1 MNLMFALA
9 FQSSCHDHGPTL
21 AKATRMTIYKPI
33 RSIVFVLLVSA
44 GAMAQT
50 QRDASLEMRARLLEP
65 LIVDSA
71 KRYGIDPR
79 ILWTLCFVESRF
91 RVAAISPKGAR
102 GPMQFMPETAVR
114 YGLANPHDPRAAIDA
129 AARYLRDLLT
139 RFGGRLDLALAA
151 YNSGEG
157 TVESFLTGRP
167 LLLRTGK
174 MINPRG
180 LVTGG
185 IPPYAETK
193 NYVSSILKLAGV
205 SNPSELPISPRS
217 ATRNSSSQ
225 KLSDATRKKLITS
238 SSFIDLDQ

>member
-1 MNLMFALA
+1 VPRVGLVVAEGA
-9 FQSSCHDHGPTL
+9 
-21 AKATRMTIYKPI
+21 RMTIYKPI
-33 RSIVFVLLVSA
+33 RLIVFVLLMSA
-44 GAMAQT
+44 SAMAQT
-50 QRDASLEMRARLLEP
+50 RSDAALQTRAKLLEP

-91 RVAAISPKGAR
+91 KVEAVSPKGAR
-102 GPMQFMPETAVR
+102 GPMQFMPDTAVR
-114 YGLANPHDPRAAIDA
+114 YGLINSHDPSAAIEA
-129 AARYLRDLLT
+129 AARYLRDLLS
-139 RFGGRLDLALAA
+139 RFGGRVDLALAA

-157 TVESFLTGRP
+157 TVESFLTGKP

-174 MINPRG
+174 IINPRG

-185 IPPYAETK
+185 VPPYGETR

-205 SNPSELPISPRS
+205 DNTSSQPISTRFGS
-217 ATRNSSSQ
+217 RNSSSQ
-225 KLSDATRKKLITS
+225 KLSDATRKKSITS

>member
-1 MNLMFALA
+1 MTIALA
-9 FQSSCHDHGPTL
+9 FQLSCHDDGLTI
-21 AKATRMTIYKPI
+21 AKRPRMMTNKPI
-33 RSIVFVLLVSA
+33 RLIVFVLLVSA
-44 GAMAQT
+44 CAMAQT
-50 QRDASLEMRARLLEP
+50 QRDVSLQTRARLFEP

-71 KRYGIDPR
+71 KRYGIDPS

-91 RVAAISPKGAR
+91 KVEAISPKGAR
-102 GPMQFMPETAVR
+102 GPMQFMPDTALR
-114 YGLANPHDPRAAIDA
+114 YGLSNPHDPKAAIDA
-129 AARYLRDLLT
+129 AARYLRDLLN

-157 TVESFLTGRP
+157 AVESFLTGRP

-174 MINPRG
+174 IINPRG

-185 IPPYAETK
+185 IPPYAETR
-193 NYVSSILKLAGV
+193 NYVTSILKLARV
-205 SNPSELPISPRS
+205 SNASSLPISARS

-225 KLSDATRKKLITS
+225 KISDATRKKPITS